1 MSLMNEI
8 PQQSAL
14 ADASQLEVFDS
25 TGSTVKFGTL
35 LPSDTSEKV
44 VVVFI
49 S

>member
-1 MSLMNEI
+1 MSLMNQI
-8 PQQSAL
+8 PQQSTL
-14 ADASQLEVFDS
+14 AEATQLEVFDS

-35 LPSDTSEKV
+35 LPSDPSEKV